1 MADIMTLDKAI
12 QTALDYENKVRDLY
26 LEAVKTTGDELGKR
40 IFGALADEEQGHVD
54 YLVDRFDEWE
64 RTGKVATADLAT
76 DLPDVEGVKAG
87 MKRLDQQMEGK
98 DWGTELA
105 LLDRALK
112 AESETGAFYKKM
124 VAELD
129 SDGQKLFQRF
139 LEIEDA
145 HYDLVQAEID
155 ALTNTGFWFD
165 FMEFSLEAE

>member
-1 MADIMTLDKAI
+1 MSDTMTLDKAI
-12 QTALDYENKVRDLY
+12 QTALEYENKVRDLY
-26 LEAVKTTGDELGKR
+26 REAVENVDDEMGKR

-64 RTGKVATADLAT
+64 RTGKVVSTDLAT
-76 DLPDVEGVKAG
+76 DLPDAETIKSG

-98 DWGTELA
+98 DWSTELA

-112 AESETGAFYKKM
+112 AESETGRFYKRM

-129 SDGQKLFQRF
+129 PEGRKLFQRF

-155 ALTNTGFWFD
+155 ALTHTGFWFD
-165 FMEFSLEAE
+165 FMEFSLEAG